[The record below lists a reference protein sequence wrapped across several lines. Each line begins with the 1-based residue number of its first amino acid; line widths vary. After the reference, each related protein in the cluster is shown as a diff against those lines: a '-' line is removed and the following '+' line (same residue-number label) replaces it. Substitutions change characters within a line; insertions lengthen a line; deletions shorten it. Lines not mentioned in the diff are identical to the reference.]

1 MVPGPPPA
9 GLAELELVFGNII
22 SVVVGL
28 SFIILVVMLVLAG
41 IKYITSSGEPKAV
54 QQAHLTVTWALLG
67 ILFLAIS
74 WLLLQLIQAF
84 TGIEVTVF
92 NARTLCG
99 LGGTQFCSPNPL
111 PSPGI

>member
-1 MVPGPPPA
+1 MVPGPSPA
-9 GLAELELVFGNII
+9 GLAELEQVFSNII

-28 SFIILVVMLVLAG
+28 AFIVLVVMLVWAG
-41 IKYITSSGEPKAV
+41 IKYIISSGEPKSV
-54 QQAHLTVTWALLG
+54 QQAHLTITWALLG

-92 NARTLCG
+92 NIRALCG
-99 LGGTQFCSPNPL
+99 VANQFCQSS